1 MQRIKSKLLSIML
14 ILTLAF
20 GLVGIVNVDPS
31 YAASKKIH
39 VKEKTVSIYAGSTYQ
54 QKLIDKK
61 GKTIKAKK
69 VKWKSKNKSIAKISK
84 KGKITAVKEGTAK
97 MTAKYKGK
105 TYKFKVIVNKPAN
118 GSSGTLG
125 VDAIYSYV
133 EGHGSF
139 QPSGK
144 YISGDY
150 CIESNSKLSFDS
162 SGQATETTYAISI
175 KRGDKNTVYFNMLK
189 TFDSGTE
196 ERTMLA
202 FNKNSDR
209 GENGF
214 LQGYYSNGNFYQY
227 ISSGTL
233 IYNQYSGNDYYSE
246 QGVVDITYGFS
257 RNPAE
262 MNSYETKYLLDADK
276 EMMAGVGALLR
287 QTTGA
292 SLRDIGFSKL

>member
-14 ILTLAF
+14 ILTLAV

-39 VKEKTVSIYAGSTYQ
+39 VKKKTVSIYAGSTYQ

-84 KGKITAVKEGTAK
+84 KGKITAVKAGTAK

-105 TYKFKVIVNKPAN
+105 TYKFTVKVKKPAY
-118 GSSGTLG
+118 GSTGSFG
-125 VDAIYSYV
+125 VDSIYSYV

-150 CIESNSKLSFDS
+150 CIESNIKYDYDS
-162 SGQATETTYAISI
+162 SGRATETTYAVSI
-175 KRGDKNTVYFNMLK
+175 KRGDRNTVYFNMRK
-189 TFDSGTE
+189 TYDSGTE

-202 FNKNSDR
+202 INKNSDR

-233 IYNQYSGNDYYSE
+233 IYSQYSGNDYYSE
-246 QGVVDITYGFS
+246 KGVVDVTYGF
-257 RNPAE
+257 NNTPAE

-276 EMMAGVGALLR
+276 EMMAGVGSLLR
-287 QTTGA
+287 QTMGV
-292 SLRDIGFSKL
+292 SLRNIGFSKL